1 MRGSVVSKPVRIL
14 ASGQERHKTIIFID
28 EIENSF
34 PAADLAFLRFR
45 DANIAI
51 PLTYG
56 NWAKKILPGRV
67 GGRAGQDEIV
77 ARA

>member
-34 PAADLAFLRFR
+34 PATDLAFLRFR

-56 NWAKKILPGRV
+56 DWAKKDPARPCR
-67 GGRAGQDEIV
+67 GRAGQDEIV
-77 ARA
+77 ART